1 MRNVPPEKGFL
12 NHSGNLRSSM
22 GYMVF
27 VDGVAVHSSTFEK
40 VPSVN
45 NPPEGTEYN
54 GSETGKNLCESI
66 GKDTEGVALVCVA
79 GMNYALYVESKGRD
93 VLSGAENLA
102 KEELPKMLEQLINN
116 IHHCLT
122 TMVESIRVMA
132 DHRIRLRKMSL
143 LTRLTLVK
151 NRCHK
156 PALPTSTSMFRI
168 SR

>member
-1 MRNVPPEKGFL
+1 MPITPTFSLKDVEQRFQDYRNAIVKAQINRLMMLGEKCITYARNVPPEKGFL

-102 KEELPKMLEQLINN
+102 KEELPKMLEQLLSQLEKI
-116 IHHCLT
+116 
-122 TMVESIRVMA
+122 
-132 DHRIRLRKMSL
+132 
-143 LTRLTLVK
+143 
-151 NRCHK
+151 
-156 PALPTSTSMFRI
+156 
-168 SR
+168 

>member
-1 MRNVPPEKGFL
+1 MAITPQFTQDDVRKRYNAFLEQITAAQIRRLQFLGEKCITYARNVPPEKGF
-12 NHSGNLRSSM
+12 NNQTGNLRSSM

-27 VDGVAVHSSTFEK
+27 VDGVAVHSSTFEQ

-54 GSETGKNLCESI
+54 GSETGKNLCKSI

-116 IHHCLT
+116 IKRA
-122 TMVESIRVMA
+122 VEE
-132 DHRIRLRKMSL
+132 
-143 LTRLTLVK
+143 
-151 NRCHK
+151 
-156 PALPTSTSMFRI
+156 
-168 SR
+168 

>member
-1 MRNVPPEKGFL
+1 MPITPTFSLKDVEQRFQDFRNAIEKAQINRLMMLGEKCITYARNLPPEKGFKDQT
-12 NHSGNLRSSM
+12 GNLRSSM

-93 VLSGAENLA
+93 VLAGAENLA
-102 KEELPKMLEQLINN
+102 EEELPKMLEQL
-116 IHHCLT
+116 LSQF
-122 TMVESIRVMA
+122 EK
-132 DHRIRLRKMSL
+132 L
-143 LTRLTLVK
+143 
-151 NRCHK
+151 
-156 PALPTSTSMFRI
+156 
-168 SR
+168 